1 MSTPQL
7 TGTVGVSSD
16 TISLIAPNETPSTG
30 SPLPPSGSL
39 LSSGGSLLSS
49 SGSLLSSGGSLLSSC
64 GSAQLLVA
72 PCYLHVIMLWLPA
85 TIWWLPAFIFQSGC
99 RIQIHYPSWSFFC
112 STSCFYIYD
121 LYEPCFWGLYHAS
134 SVFWASAV
142 HQVIRRESEGYS
154 YSDKYNNSIH

>member
-49 SGSLLSSGGSLLSSC
+49 C

-72 PCYLHVIMLWLPA
+72 PCYLHVIM
-85 TIWWLPAFIFQSGC
+85 
-99 RIQIHYPSWSFFC
+99 
-112 STSCFYIYD
+112 
-121 LYEPCFWGLYHAS
+121 
-134 SVFWASAV
+134 
-142 HQVIRRESEGYS
+142 
-154 YSDKYNNSIH
+154 